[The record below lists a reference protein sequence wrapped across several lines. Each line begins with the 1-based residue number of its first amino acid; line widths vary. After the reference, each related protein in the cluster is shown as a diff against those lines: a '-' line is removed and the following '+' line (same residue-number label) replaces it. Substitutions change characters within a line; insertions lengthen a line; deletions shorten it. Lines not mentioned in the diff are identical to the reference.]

1 MKLKINTIPT
11 NIQKVDKIF
20 HLADIHIRPYKRHN
34 EYKQVF
40 EKLYKS
46 IKSKATKNSI
56 IAVLGDTVHA
66 KTEMSPE
73 LVSMLFDFFNN
84 LGKIC
89 TTIVGPG
96 NHDANLNNKNRL
108 DAITPII
115 SNIKAENVYY
125 LKNNE
130 VYKVGDLHFVNMSV
144 FDDNY
149 INKEDVSHL
158 SPKIAMFHGVVDKSV
173 NKFGYHF
180 RNEKMS
186 SDIFDGYDIVLLG
199 DIHKHQYITE
209 KIAYPGSLIQQNH
222 GEDLDHGYI
231 EWDLVNN
238 KSEFIIIPNE
248 YGYYTL
254 EIKDGK
260 VPNVNNMPKKC
271 RLRIIAY
278 DVPTSDITNLIYDI
292 KKKYNPTEVTIN
304 RVNSLKSS
312 IDSTVEIPNIIDIS
326 YQNSLIE
333 EYITKNYPI
342 DTEIINTIKD
352 INKEI
357 NSEVEFD
364 DNIKNVRWSAID
376 FSWEN
381 MFSYG
386 ENNYVDFTDMK
397 GVIGLFAPNTAGKSA
412 FVDAMSFCLFDRAS
426 KDFKP
431 INIMNKQK
439 NEFKCRFNFELSGKN
454 YFIERHVWKN
464 KAGNPM
470 YKVNFGFIDIEGKEV
485 SLNGENRWGTNKNID
500 SYIGSFEDFVL
511 TTFSMQN
518 KNSNYIDK
526 GHSDRKDLLIQ
537 FMGLGLFDKLFEIA
551 SNKNKEINASLKSL
565 ESENWDEKLINSND
579 NIEVYTEQ
587 YNIHLST
594 IKVLDDELGVL
605 EGEINELNNKIIKI
619 EEDLDI
625 DELNDIKNNIL
636 SNLDKSII
644 ESQSISNKIIDFQ
657 NKLNENNNEIEIYT
671 TLNIDEL
678 YQDVENLE
686 NDKIEVINEIKSLKI
701 IISGEEDKLNKLKEL
716 EYDPNCNFC
725 MNNIFVKDAI
735 ETKNKLNQNQ
745 IKLKNLQDK
754 VDNYTEII
762 NTKSYIKEQYNTY
775 VELLEKNS
783 ELEKEILKLNTDAS
797 KIENIIN
804 KYKTELEKVE
814 VKIKKYYHYEK
825 SIILNNTIQSELTD
839 KLLLKNNKLEIK
851 NELDKE
857 KLNLFGKIKVEE
869 SNKILY
875 KNNIEKLHKLRIKS
889 DCYKYY
895 MESIKRDGIPYD
907 LISKI
912 VPTLETEINNI
923 LSQIVDFSIVIDL
936 DESKNINMYLVYDE
950 DKYWILELASGME
963 KFISSL
969 AIRIALTNISQ
980 LPRPNFL
987 IIDEGW
993 GSLDAENLNSVSML
1007 LDYLKTQFEFILL
1020 ISHVD
1025 QIKEV
1030 ADIMLELKKEDGF
1043 SSLRYPV

>member
-1 MKLKINTIPT
+1 MQVIPT
-11 NIQKVDKIF
+11 NIDKVDKIF
-20 HLADIHIRPYKRHN
+20 HLADIHIRPFKRHA

-40 EKLYKS
+40 NKLYSS
-46 IKSKATKNSI
+46 IKSRATKNSI

-108 DAITPII
+108 DAISPII
-115 SNIKAENVYY
+115 NNIKAENVYY

-149 INKEDVSHL
+149 IGKKDVAHL

-180 RNEKMS
+180 RNEKIS
-186 SDIFDGYDIVLLG
+186 ADIFDDYDIVLLG
-199 DIHKHQYITE
+199 DIHKHQYITD

-222 GEDLDHGYI
+222 GEELDHGYI
-231 EWDLVNN
+231 EWNLINN
-238 KSEFIIIPNE
+238 KSEFVVIPNE

-254 EIKDGK
+254 EIKNGII
-260 VPNVNNMPKKC
+260 PNVTNMPKKC

-278 DVPTSDITNLIYDI
+278 DVPTSEITNIMYDI

-304 RVNSLKSS
+304 RVNSLKSNSDTS
-312 IDSTVEIPNIIDIS
+312 IEIPNITDIS
-326 YQNSLIE
+326 YQNQLIE
-333 EYITKNYPI
+333 EYVSKNYPI
-342 DTEIINTIKD
+342 DSDIINIIKD

-364 DNIKNVRWSAID
+364 DNIKNVRWSPID
-376 FSWEN
+376 FTWEN

-397 GVIGLFAPNTAGKSA
+397 GVVGLFAQNTAGKSA

-454 YFIERHVWKN
+454 YFVERNVWKN
-464 KAGNPM
+464 KSGNPM
-470 YKVNFGFIDIEGKEV
+470 YKVNFGFIDKDGKEI
-485 SLNGENRWGTNKNID
+485 SLNGENRWGTNKNIN
-500 SYIGSFEDFVL
+500 SYIGLFEDFAL

-551 SNKNKEINASLKSL
+551 SNKNKEINSSLKSL
-565 ESENWDEKLINSND
+565 ESENWDEKLIQSQN
-579 NIEVYTEQ
+579 NIETYTEQ
-587 YNIHLST
+587 YNLKISD
-594 IKVLDDELGVL
+594 IKGLDDELDVL
-605 EGEINELNNKIIKI
+605 EGEINELNGKIIKI
-619 EEDLDI
+619 DENLDI
-625 DELNDIKNNIL
+625 SYLNQVKINLLNIIDKFTIDSQSNSENISELN
-636 SNLDKSII
+636 
-644 ESQSISNKIIDFQ
+644 SQLI
-657 NKLNENNNEIEIYT
+657 ENNNEIEIYT
-671 TLNIDEL
+671 ALNIDEL
-678 YQDVENLE
+678 YKEIENLE
-686 NDKIEVINEIKSLKI
+686 HDKSQVLNDINLLKLVIK
-701 IISGEEDKLNKLKEL
+701 GEEDKLEKLKEL
-716 EYDPNCNFC
+716 EYDPECNYC

-735 ETKNKLNQNQ
+735 ETKNKLQDNKT
-745 IKLKNLQDK
+745 KLIDLEDK
-754 VDNYTEII
+754 FNNYTEII
-762 NTKSYIKEQYNTY
+762 NTKSHIKEQYETY
-775 VELLEKNS
+775 IELLEKNS
-783 ELEKEILKLNTDAS
+783 ELEKQILKLNTELS
-797 KIENIIN
+797 KNENTIN
-804 KYKTELEKVE
+804 TNKSELEKVE
-814 VKIKKYYHYEK
+814 NKIKKYYYYEE
-825 SIILNNTIQSELTD
+825 SIVSNNNIQLELSY
-839 KLLLKNNKLEIK
+839 KNKLK
-851 NELDKE
+851 LGKLNTKKKLDEE

-869 SNKILY
+869 SNIIIY
-875 KNNIEKLHKLRIKS
+875 KDNIEKLHRLRIKS
-889 DCYKYY
+889 DSYKYY
-895 MESIKRDGIPYD
+895 MDSIKRDGIPYD

-923 LSQIVDFSIVIDL
+923 LNQIVDFSIVIDL

-950 DKYWILELASGME
+950 DKYWVLELASGME

-1007 LDYLKTQFEFILL
+1007 LDYLKTQFEFIIL

-1030 ADIMLELKKEDGF
+1030 ADIMLELKKDDGF
-1043 SSLRYPV
+1043 SSLRYPI